1 MHEAALR
8 IHADVVFMPKCHSP
22 FFFVELMSGSRFF
35 SSFFVLDGASMIVA
49 STIVPFFM
57 SR

>member
-1 MHEAALR
+1 MHVRSAHPRRCGFL
-8 IHADVVFMPKCHSP
+8 PKCHSP
-22 FFFVELMSGSRFF
+22 FFFVELMSGVALLLLIL
-35 SSFFVLDGASMIVA
+35 VLDGASMIVA